1 MNTHTVILDKLRHSV
16 AHPTL
21 RTFLFY
27 AIIALILIKAM
38 GYSGGKGID
47 ILFIALILLLL
58 SNHSLTRY
66 GLIIPFI
73 LLCALYA
80 PVGAIYGSPSA
91 AVVSALLQTN
101 STEASEFLHTLPAR
115 CYLLPVVIFTMLII
129 LKRFIWRQA
138 LPKKSYCLC
147 WRYLRLSSSP
157 EYSAVAWLSLNYLTS
172 FYPPTPLTI
181 NINSKLM
188 N

>member
-58 SNHSLTRY
+58 SIHSLTRY

-80 PVGAIYGSPSA
+80 PVGGHIRFPISRRGVSPAAIQPDRGKG
-91 AVVSALLQTN
+91 VLQT
-101 STEASEFLHTLPAR
+101 LPVS
-115 CYLLPVVIFTMLII
+115 CYLLPIAILVTPVILG
-129 LKRFIWRQA
+129 RFIWR
-138 LPKKSYCLC
+138 
-147 WRYLRLSSSP
+147 
-157 EYSAVAWLSLNYLTS
+157 
-172 FYPPTPLTI
+172 YPCQN
-181 NINSKLM
+181 NIDRIGPAYGDYYRQSIQRWGE
-188 N
+188 

>member
-129 LKRFIWRQA
+129 LKGLFGDKHYQKNHIAFAGVICGYRHHQNIQR
-138 LPKKSYCLC
+138 
-147 WRYLRLSSSP
+147 
-157 EYSAVAWLSLNYLTS
+157 WLG
-172 FYPPTPLTI
+172 
-181 NINSKLM
+181 
-188 N
+188 

>member
-1 MNTHTVILDKLRHSV
+1 
-16 AHPTL
+16 
-21 RTFLFY
+21 
-27 AIIALILIKAM
+27 M

-129 LKRFIWRQA
+129 LKGLFGDKHYQ
-138 LPKKSYCLC
+138 KSYCLC

-157 EYSAVAWLSLNYLTS
+157 EYSAVACCFKLPDF

>member
-58 SNHSLTRY
+58 SIHSLTRY

-91 AVVSALLQTN
+91 VVVSACCNQPDRGKGSFANPPGQLL
-101 STEASEFLHTLPAR
+101 SVAYRHSGYAGHSR
-115 CYLLPVVIFTMLII
+115 SIYLAIPLSKKTILTALALLTVIII
-129 LKRFIWRQA
+129 VRAF
-138 LPKKSYCLC
+138 SGGVSN
-147 WRYLRLSSSP
+147 LRLS
-157 EYSAVAWLSLNYLTS
+157 NF
-172 FYPPTPLTI
+172 FYPLIRLTI
-181 NINSKLM
+181 NTNSRLM

>member
-80 PVGAIYGSPSA
+80 PVGAIYGLRQRPWCLPCCKPTVQKRVSSCIPS
-91 AVVSALLQTN
+91 Q
-101 STEASEFLHTLPAR
+101 PG
-115 CYLLPVVIFTMLII
+115 VIC
-129 LKRFIWRQA
+129 
-138 LPKKSYCLC
+138 CL
-147 WRYLRLSSSP
+147 S
-157 EYSAVAWLSLNYLTS
+157 
-172 FYPPTPLTI
+172 
-181 NINSKLM
+181 
-188 N
+188 

>member
-21 RTFLFY
+21 HTFLFY

-58 SNHSLTRY
+58 SIHSLTRY

-91 AVVSALLQTN
+91 VVVSALLQSN
-101 STEASEFLHTLPAR
+101 PIEAREFLQTLPVS
-115 CYLLPVVIFTMLII
+115 CYLLPIAILVTPVILG
-129 LKRFIWRQA
+129 RFIWR
-138 LPKKSYCLC
+138 
-147 WRYLRLSSSP
+147 SP
-157 EYSAVAWLSLNYLTS
+157 PVKEN
-172 FYPPTPLTI
+172 
-181 NINSKLM
+181 NIDRIGPAYDDYYRQSIQRWGE
-188 N
+188 